1 MAKKR
6 AGVKGKSQTP
16 APKKERIKGS
26 KTNKTG
32 SASASARSTITFSD
46 SLTNKL
52 KSFLKVYNK
61 ANPTKKITLLTAK
74 KVVRRGLGAY
84 SSTHRPTISGGRPNS
99 RQAWGIARLHAFAR
113 KKSRSTT
120 AKGVVKSK
128 AIKKS
133 YTQDNDLL

>member
-32 SASASARSTITFSD
+32 SASASARSTITFSE

-61 ANPTKKITLLTAK
+61 ANPTKKITGFLLAT
-74 KVVRRGLGAY
+74 RPW
-84 SSTHRPTISGGRPNS
+84 STP
-99 RQAWGIARLHAFAR
+99 
-113 KKSRSTT
+113 STT
-120 AKGVVKSK
+120 NFFSM
-128 AIKKS
+128 
-133 YTQDNDLL
+133 

>member
-1 MAKKR
+1 MANKR
-6 AGVKGKSQTP
+6 VGRKSKAQTP
-16 APKKERIKGS
+16 APKKEKITGS
-26 KTNKTG
+26 KTNKIG
-32 SASASARSTITFSD
+32 SASDSARSTINFSD

-52 KSFLKVYNK
+52 KSFLKDYNK
-61 ANPTKKITLLTAK
+61 ANSTKKITLITAK